1 MATNLNLVEN
11 YTSPLRT
18 IGAKVEFTDGSNT
31 KTLKEND
38 SLKSIKIEKN
48 SDPTKFFGYGV
59 SQKLTTVAIDKDKEI
74 NLDDTY
80 SGNVG
85 FKVGDGDYI
94 DASPDF
100 HITDVS
106 RDEVSGELT
115 ITAYDALERAKGYTF
130 ADLGLTAPYS
140 IRDVAEAIGNKIG
153 ARGVDSNHF
162 SPNLVKPIGSAG
174 WYYYNGGKYQDGYI
188 TLTEK
193 GNSNAYYYVDWKGRS
208 DVLYLQ
214 FTTDNNGT
222 EDAYDI
228 SAMLTLYDANGT
240 SLENCSIA
248 KSNITGEYVFKWDS
262 IQHSSISLA
271 KNLKKADRIRIII
284 RNYTSPYVPYKF
296 KDVIVSTTD
305 VPYTPYGSDCA
316 IRNLAK
322 PIEEWALYQGATR
335 SDGWINL
342 PTTPAYSHYYV
353 PWNGSTDTFYIKAT
367 VNGDAETFPYYLGYQ
382 FVSATGSILY
392 STVATYGTT
401 SGETTISWN
410 SSKLAAANK
419 EKLKETAKIR
429 VFFTGRAIDGVAV
442 PYRFKDV
449 RFSLTDGEYVP
460 YEGAPF
466 TTVYE
471 DTNINYEGTET
482 LQEVLNDIAGATQ
495 TIYYINNNGTL
506 FFKKLDIDA
515 DPILDIEKKMYFSLE
530 NKDAKRIGKVVSAT
544 ELGDDIGE
552 PETADN
558 GATQYVRDNAFWDLR
573 EDRGT
578 LVQQAYYAVK
588 GLNINQFTC
597 SWRGFPFLE
606 IGDKISFK
614 TKEDN
619 TIISYFLNDTLE
631 YNGAMK
637 QKTDWSYTDNKNE
650 TPSNPATLGAM
661 LNQTYAKVDKAN
673 QRIELVAKE
682 SDDKYAQLVITTE
695 GISSDVKEVEE
706 QVETTKSELTE
717 AINGVNGELTTVKST
732 VSTYGTQIEQNK
744 TDINLRA
751 TKEELTTVKTT
762 LEGADAANK
771 ELIDANAISV
781 QTIEKSVSE
790 LSVNAEGISASV
802 ESLTKT
808 IETNAEG
815 VANEIAEINKKVD
828 MNVSAEDVSIAI
840 QTEMAKGTDRVIT
853 STGYKF
859 DEEGL
864 TVSKTD
870 SEMETK
876 ITENGMVVYKNGDAV
891 LTANNQGVDAK
902 NLHATTYL
910 IVGTNSRFEDYG
922 NRTGCFWVGGA

>member
-1 MATNLNLVEN
+1 MATNLDMLGS
-11 YTSPLRT
+11 YTSPVRT
-18 IGAKVEFTDGSNT
+18 IGAQIEFSDGTNKT
-31 KTLKEND
+31 TLKEQD
-38 SLKSIKIEKN
+38 KLKSVKIDKIGDN
-48 SDPTKFFGYGV
+48 TKFFGYGV
-59 SQKLTTVAIDKDKEI
+59 SQKINVKALDIDKEI
-74 NLDDTY
+74 NLTTDHC
-80 SGNVG
+80 GKIQ
-85 FKVGDGDYI
+85 FKVNDGEYI

-100 HITDVS
+100 QITEVN
-106 RDEVSGELT
+106 RDEVSGELS
-115 ITAYDALERAKGYTF
+115 ITAYDALHNASKYTF
-130 ADLGLTAPYS
+130 ADLGMVAPYTM
-140 IRDVAEAIGNKIG
+140 RDVAEAIGGKIG
-153 ARGVDSNHF
+153 ANGVESTHF
-162 SPNLVKPIGSAG
+162 SPNLVKPIGSTG

-193 GNSNAYYYVDWKGRS
+193 NNSNAYYYVDWKCRS

-222 EDAYDI
+222 EDAYNI
-228 SAMLTLYDANGT
+228 SAMLTLYDADGK
-240 SLENCSIA
+240 SLENCSIS
-248 KSNITGEYVFKWDS
+248 KSNITGEYVFKWDTT
-262 IQHSSISLA
+262 QHNSISLA

-296 KDVIVSTTD
+296 KDVIASTTD

-322 PIEEWALYQGATR
+322 PIDNWALYQGATR

-367 VNGDAETFPYYLGYQ
+367 VNGDAETFPYYVGYQ
-382 FVSATGSILY
+382 FVSAAGSILY

-401 SGETTISWN
+401 SGETIISWN
-410 SSKLAAANK
+410 SSKLAAVNK
-419 EKLKETAKIR
+419 EKLKETVKIR

-466 TTVYE
+466 TLIYE

-482 LQEVLNDIAGATQ
+482 LQEVLNDIAEATQ
-495 TIYYINNNGTL
+495 TIYFINNSGTL
-506 FFKKLDIDA
+506 YFKKLDVDGEPVATIDKNMY
-515 DPILDIEKKMYFSLE
+515 ITLDSSTNRRLSRVI
-530 NKDAKRIGKVVSAT
+530 SAT
-544 ELGDDIGE
+544 ELGDNLE
-552 PETADN
+552 A
-558 GATQYVRDNAFWDLR
+558 ATTVSGSTQVIRDNPFWDLR
-573 EDRGT
+573 EDRAD
-578 LVQQAYYAVK
+578 LVNKALYATQ
-588 GLNINQFTC
+588 GLTINQFTC
-597 SWRGFPFLE
+597 SWRGFPFFE
-606 IGDKISFK
+606 PGDKIAFT
-614 TKEDN
+614 TKEDA
-619 TIISYFLNDTLE
+619 TVYSYLLDDAIE
-631 YNGAMK
+631 YNGALA
-637 QKTDWSYTDNKNE
+637 E
-650 TPSNPATLGAM
+650 TTQWKYENSDTETAANPTTLGEAIK
-661 LNQTYAKVDKAN
+661 QTYAKVDKAN
-673 QRIELVAKE
+673 KRIELVAKE

-695 GISSDVKEVEE
+695 GISSDVKDVEE

-717 AINGVNGELTTVKST
+717 AINGVNGELTTVKTT

-751 TKEELTTVKTT
+751 TKEEVTTVKTN
-762 LEGADAANK
+762 LEAADAANK
-771 ELIDANAISV
+771 ELIDANTISLTTV
-781 QTIEKSVSE
+781 ENNLSE
-790 LSVNAEGISASV
+790 LAVNAEGISASV
-802 ESLTKT
+802 ENITKT
-808 IETNAEG
+808 MAENAEG
-815 VANEIAEINKKVD
+815 VATEIAEIHKKVD

-876 ITENGMVVYKNGDAV
+876 ITEDGMKVYKNGDAV

>member
-1 MATNLNLVEN
+1 MATNIELVEN

-18 IGAKVEFTDGSNT
+18 IGAKVSFTDGTTT
-31 KTLKEND
+31 KELAESD
-38 SLKSIKIEKN
+38 SLKSAKIERVGDK
-48 SDPTKFFGYGV
+48 TKLFGYGI
-59 SQKLTTVAIDKDKEI
+59 SQKLTTVAVDKDKEI
-74 NLDDTY
+74 NVDDNY
-80 SGNVG
+80 SGNIS
-85 FKVGDGDYI
+85 FKVGDGEYI
-94 DASPDF
+94 NASPDF
-100 HITDVS
+100 HITETS

-115 ITAYDALERAKGYTF
+115 ITAQDAIENAKGYTF
-130 ADLGLTAPYS
+130 ADLGMVAPYT

-162 SPNLVKPIGSAG
+162 SPNLVKPIGGTG
-174 WYYYNGGKYQDGYI
+174 WSYYNGGKYQDGYI

-193 GNSNAYYYVDWKGRS
+193 NNSNAYYYIDWKCRS
-208 DVLYLQ
+208 NVLYLQ

-222 EDAYDI
+222 EDAYNI
-228 SAMLTLYDANGT
+228 SAMLTLYDASGK
-240 SLENCSIA
+240 SLENCSIT
-248 KSNITGEYVFKWDS
+248 KSSITGEYAFKWDTTQSTSTS
-262 IQHSSISLA
+262 IA

-284 RNYTSPYVPYKF
+284 RNYTSPYIPYKF
-296 KDVIVSTTD
+296 KNVIASTTD
-305 VPYTPYGSDCA
+305 APYIPYGSEWGM
-316 IRNLAK
+316 RNFAK
-322 PIEEWALYQGATR
+322 PIDEWSIAQGATR

-342 PTTPAYSHYYV
+342 PTAAAYSHYYI

-367 VNGDAETFPYYLGYQ
+367 VNSDAETFPYYIGYQ
-382 FVSATGSILY
+382 FVSADGSILV
-392 STVATYGTT
+392 SNAATYGTT
-401 SGETTISWN
+401 SGETVISWN
-410 SSKLAAANK
+410 SSKLSAANK
-419 EKLKETAKIR
+419 EKLKQTAKVR
-429 VFFTGRAIDGVAV
+429 VFFNGRKIDDVAV

-466 TTVYE
+466 TLTYE
-471 DTNINYEGTET
+471 AGANYEGTET

-495 TIYYINNNGTL
+495 TIYYINNSGTL
-506 FFKKLDIDA
+506 YFKKLDIDGEPVA
-515 DPILDIEKKMYFSLE
+515 EIKKNMYFTLDNNELKSL
-530 NKDAKRIGKVVSAT
+530 KGVVSAT
-544 ELGDDIGE
+544 ELGD
-552 PETADN
+552 N
-558 GATQYVRDNAFWDLR
+558 VGAELDTDGTTQFVRNNAFWELR
-573 EDRGT
+573 EDIAT
-578 LVQQAYYAVK
+578 LVDNALAAVS
-588 GLNINQFTC
+588 GLSINQFTC

-606 IGDKISFK
+606 IGDKIALT

-619 TIISYFLNDTLE
+619 TIISYFLSDTLE
-631 YNGAMK
+631 YDGALA
-637 QKTDWSYTDNKNE
+637 QKTDWNYIDNKNE
-650 TPSNPATLGAM
+650 THSNPTTLGEA

-673 QRIELVAKE
+673 KRIELVAKE
-682 SDDKYAQLVITTE
+682 NEDKYAQLVITTE
-695 GISSDVKEVEE
+695 GISSDVKDVEE
-706 QVETTKSELTE
+706 QVKTTKSELTE

-771 ELIDANAISV
+771 ELIDANTISV
-781 QTIEKSVSE
+781 QTIEKSVSD
-790 LSVNAEGISASV
+790 LSINAEGISASV
-802 ESLTKT
+802 QNLTT
-808 IETNAEG
+808 IIETNAEG

-864 TVSKTD
+864 TVSKTN

-876 ITENGMVVYKNGDAV
+876 ITEDGMVVYKNGDAV